1 MGDCGGGACLQGNA
15 GRRGADGK
23 PVSLNYALWNRMRR
37 FTSWSCQNVK
47 RLSSQKKKQGKL
59 GAKGSAGKDGVKVQK
74 GSRIPIS
81 RLIYHQYAKWT
92 STKNN
97 GNCSKDKTKL
107 QCFSHTLLLF
117 YLQGEI
123 GLPGLSLP
131 GQKGEPVRKNHRD
144 RVFVW
149 IELTFFHLCP
159 SKGRVW
165 LVPAVRGWQRTCQH
179 QNTRG
184 SERQPRR
191 TGPSGQPRT
200 SGSWSGRQ
208 TGANNNDSAQA
219 KSIAKRNRRDF
230 RMFLSACS
238 RECVIPTQ
246 GPSGAAGERG
256 DKVRFGKAALCM
268 LRYSLKSHQLFHTTL
283 SRPCLSRKRKV
294 HK

>member
-1 MGDCGGGACLQGNA
+1 MFWGIVAGVLVCRVTQGEEELMVN
-15 GRRGADGK
+15 RWVWIMLFETECADSHRD
-23 PVSLNYALWNRMRR
+23 PVKTWKDY
-37 FTSWSCQNVK
+37 
-47 RLSSQKKKQGKL
+47 RLKKKKQGKL

-81 RLIYHQYAKWT
+81 LLIYHQYAKWT

-219 KSIAKRNRRDF
+219 K
-230 RMFLSACS
+230 
-238 RECVIPTQ
+238 
-246 GPSGAAGERG
+246 
-256 DKVRFGKAALCM
+256 
-268 LRYSLKSHQLFHTTL
+268 
-283 SRPCLSRKRKV
+283 
-294 HK
+294 